1 MFWSRR
7 STSCVLLLAAALLGI
22 APGSEGFLGAPQSA
36 VAAGRSGAAGRR
48 GCSRTTRARQGVGQ
62 VVVAADS
69 GDGAATTAETGGDAE
84 SVSTTTTATSTC
96 RNCKQQFNPDDNVDG
111 SCSYHPGLFSGRLNR
126 INDVDT
132 SGLEYFWSCCGE
144 TDPSHPGCVKGKH
157 ASYDDPPE
165 GGDGAWRS
173 PLTGTLR

>member
-1 MFWSRR
+1 MVDRGR
-7 STSCVLLLAAALLGI
+7 TEALLLLCTPPTAWTFVALV
-22 APGSEGFLGAPQSA
+22 QSA
-36 VAAGRSGAAGRR
+36 
-48 GCSRTTRARQGVGQ
+48 RTNTGQ
-62 VVVAADS
+62 VIFAANS
-69 GDGAATTAETGGDAE
+69 GDGEDSTATGGDVRV
-84 SVSTTTTATSTC
+84 VSASTATSTC

-144 TDPSHPGCVKGKH
+144 TDTSHPGCVKGKH

>member
-7 STSCVLLLAAALLGI
+7 SASCLVLLAAALVGFT
-22 APGSEGFLGAPQSA
+22 PGSEGFLSAPRSA
-36 VAAGRSGAAGRR
+36 VAAGRSGTAGTRGCCRTTGARR
-48 GCSRTTRARQGVGQ
+48 GEQ
-62 VVVAADS
+62 VVVATKS
-69 GDGAATTAETGGDAE
+69 GDGGATAATGGDVVRT
-84 SVSTTTTATSTC
+84 STATSTC

-144 TDPSHPGCVKGKH
+144 TDPSHPGCIKGKH

>member
-1 MFWSRR
+1 MLWSRR
-7 STSCVLLLAAALLGI
+7 SASCLVLLAGALVGI
-22 APGSEGFLGAPQSA
+22 TPGSEGFLGAPRSA
-36 VAAGRSGAAGRR
+36 VAAGRSGTAGRR
-48 GCSRTTRARQGVGQ
+48 GCCRTTSARQGGQ
-62 VVVAADS
+62 VIVAANS
-69 GDGAATTAETGGDAE
+69 GGGEDTAATVGDVHV
-84 SVSTTTTATSTC
+84 VSASTATSTC

-144 TDPSHPGCVKGKH
+144 TDPSHPGCVKGEH